1 MHWQPSGSQA
11 AARRQPGGHTG
22 AAIPLTGARG
32 NLRRR
37 IVALLQ
43 EQPEGLG
50 PVQTREL
57 LGIDKDLVNTMKA
70 MARDGL
76 LRRVEAGWYVV
87 A

>member
-1 MHWQPSGSQA
+1 
-11 AARRQPGGHTG
+11 
-22 AAIPLTGARG
+22 
-32 NLRRR
+32 
-37 IVALLQ
+37 VALLQ